1 MGSASNGMHPKVRIV
16 VAAII
21 VVGVIAGV
29 GLYVFLGRKKGVELP
44 PTGEIRTGG
53 IGVQIYEKSQN
64 PIVDKLPETN
74 PFGGQLSPFEQQTN
88 PYKDAYKNPF
98 GQ

>member
-1 MGSASNGMHPKVRIV
+1 MNPKVKIAIVAVV
-16 VAAII
+16 VASA
-21 VVGVIAGV
+21 VIGI

-44 PTGEIRTGG
+44 PTREIHAGG
-53 IGVQIYEKSQN
+53 IGVQLYEKSQN
-64 PIVDKLPETN
+64 PISDKLPETN
-74 PFGGQLSPFEQQTN
+74 PFGGQLNPFEQPTN